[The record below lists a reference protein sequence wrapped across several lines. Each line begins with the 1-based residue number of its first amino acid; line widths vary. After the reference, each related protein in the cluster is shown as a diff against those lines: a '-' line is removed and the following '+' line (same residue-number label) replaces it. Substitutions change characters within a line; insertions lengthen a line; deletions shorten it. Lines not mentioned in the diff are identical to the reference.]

1 MKFLKSAYSILVM
14 VLCMIFSCG
23 TAFAAD
29 AASSVMSVAEFISIP
44 WIAILILAIGFAGL
58 FKEIVVPGD
67 FIGGIIAVFF
77 LGFFFGIKV
86 AAGQAEILVILLLI
100 AGIILAVLE
109 AYVVTGFGITGI
121 SSLVCFGAGTVM
133 CCRNLTEG
141 FLVLIGI
148 CLCASALLWAVFSYL
163 IKEDIFARFSLK
175 VKNDEPSVDIPEV
188 PVFDIG
194 MIGTTLCSLRPGGKA
209 MFGTDKADVSSK
221 GEFIE
226 KDRNVEIIDIEGNMI
241 FVKEV
246 KE

>member
-1 MKFLKSAYSILVM
+1 MRFLKSAYSIIVT
-14 VLCMIFSCG
+14 VLCMILSCG
-23 TAFAAD
+23 TAFAAG
-29 AASSVMSVAEFISIP
+29 AASPVMSASEFISVP

-86 AAGQAEILVILLLI
+86 AAGEAEILVVFLLI
-100 AGIILAVLE
+100 AGLILAVLE
-109 AYVVTGFGITGI
+109 AYVVTGFGIMGI
-121 SSLVCFGAGTVM
+121 SSLVCFAAGTVM
-133 CCRNLTEG
+133 CFRNITEG
-141 FLVLIGI
+141 FLVLLGI
-148 CLCASALLWAVFSYL
+148 CLFASALLWAVFSYL

-175 VKNDEPSVDIPEV
+175 VKNDEPSMDIPEV

-209 MFGTDKADVSSK
+209 MFGTDRTDVYSK

-241 FVKEV
+241 FVKEI